1 VVVVPVPLLPGVW
14 SGTPAAQPGHVES
27 PAS

>member
-14 SGTPAAQPGHVES
+14 SGTPAAQPVHVES